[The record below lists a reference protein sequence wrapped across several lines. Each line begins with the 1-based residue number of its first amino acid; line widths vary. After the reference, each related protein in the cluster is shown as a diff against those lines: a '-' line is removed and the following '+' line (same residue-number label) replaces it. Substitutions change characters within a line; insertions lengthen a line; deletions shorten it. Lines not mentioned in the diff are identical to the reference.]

1 MIRIGH
7 RHPQAVLG
15 SAFVRDSIRG
25 WLRELLYS
33 WRWPIGLL
41 TALVLWMALVA
52 VVGAATPVARPAL
65 HPYGL
70 QGIEPL
76 DAAARERNDR
86 LPLGQPDGPCMRTRT
101 GYNSNVINVR
111 YSGSSR
117 FSQCV

>member
-15 SAFVRDSIRG
+15 SAFLRDSIRE

-52 VVGAATPVARPAL
+52 VVGAATPVVARPAL

-70 QGIEPL
+70 QGVEPL

-86 LPLGQPDGPCMRTRT
+86 LPSVGQRGLACGHGP
-101 GYNSNVINVR
+101 VIIQM
-111 YSGSSR
+111 S
-117 FSQCV
+117 